1 MGILGRFD
9 NGLRSK
15 TGPSGTNRPGAR
27 GYSPRPDGAE
37 AVPLVMPMEPVAPV
51 FPSGAALVAIGP
63 DGGGWFAPLVRPEN
77 PLWKVVRVAA
87 ALA

>member
-1 MGILGRFD
+1 
-9 NGLRSK
+9 
-15 TGPSGTNRPGAR
+15 
-27 GYSPRPDGAE
+27 
-37 AVPLVMPMEPVAPV
+37 MPMEPVAPV